1 MRVPAALVALALAS
15 APAAAEVVVRVS
27 GGHVEL
33 TATAAPL
40 ADVLDRLARQTGMKV
55 VYEGAAPRQLVTLS
69 LHGRT
74 PTETILSVF
83 EGLGVNFALV
93 ADPSGSRVQ
102 TLVVAGTATA
112 SSSPSSAGDGR
123 LASPATGAPA
133 VRPSTRGEPGNHRPR
148 LRGRRRGARGRRGG
162 LRRGCPR
169 GRRFTDPGGTSI
181 APPDP
186 ALANPAAQVPP
197 PGGRAGP
204 RRSRLASP
212 LRRSCRSHSRSRRRR
227 PSSHRRPPRRRP
239 PAPDDSG
246 TPTSPPPP

>member
-1 MRVPAALVALALAS
+1 MRVPAALVALVLAS
-15 APAAAEVVVRVS
+15 APAAAEIVVRVS

-83 EGLGVNFALV
+83 EGQGVNFALV

-112 SSSPSSAGDGR
+112 SSSPSSAGEGR
-123 LASPATGAPA
+123 LASPAPVRRPFGPPPGASPETIDPA
-133 VRPSTRGEPGNHRPR
+133 FEEGDEEPAGDEE
-148 LRGRRRGARGRRGG
+148 AFAG
-162 LRRGCPR
+162 LPPGTEIP
-169 GRRFTDPGGTSI
+169 DPGGTSI

-186 ALANPAAQVPP
+186 ALANPAAQLPP
-197 PGGRAGP
+197 PGAPPPVSPGFSPSPFMPQPQPFPTPAPVVPQAPAG
-204 RRSRLASP
+204 
-212 LRRSCRSHSRSRRRR
+212 
-227 PSSHRRPPRRRP
+227 
-239 PAPDDSG
+239 PAPDGSG
-246 TPTSPPPP
+246 TPPTSPPPP